1 MTNNIL
7 GYLGKKVN
15 KKIDNWMYGLGGL
28 NNLSDLLMGF
38 KNQDNIDLVTEH
50 SDAVGHSEIVNK
62 NNEPIVSVGPDRIN
76 PGAKESWHW
85 MKGTNSWPSYAGG
98 TSNHPIWRQ
107 TLRANTKMID
117 KYGAWLNK
125 LENNGSLIYSLELSS
140 CVTHTS
146 MALNMS
152 WIFNIGIHP
161 YILNAQMY
169 LRNLG
174 IRPGLFLNYYH
185 LNY

>member
-1 MTNNIL
+1 MRYVI
-7 GYLGKKVN
+7 
-15 KKIDNWMYGLGGL
+15 
-28 NNLSDLLMGF
+28 
-38 KNQDNIDLVTEH
+38 
-50 SDAVGHSEIVNK
+50 
-62 NNEPIVSVGPDRIN
+62 
-76 PGAKESWHW
+76 
-85 MKGTNSWPSYAGG
+85 G
-98 TSNHPIWRQ
+98 TSSHPIWRQ

-146 MALNMS
+146 MA
-152 WIFNIGIHP
+152 IGIHP

-174 IRPGLFLNYYH
+174 IRPALFLNYYH

>member
-1 MTNNIL
+1 MDFNRDF
-7 GYLGKKVN
+7 Y
-15 KKIDNWMYGLGGL
+15 W
-28 NNLSDLLMGF
+28 
-38 KNQDNIDLVTEH
+38 H
-50 SDAVGHSEIVNK
+50 DAVIKSIVVDRNNPRVVDEICNR
-62 NNEPIVSVGPDRIN
+62 N
-76 PGAKESWHW
+76 
-85 MKGTNSWPSYAGG
+85 
-98 TSNHPIWRQ
+98 
-107 TLRANTKMID
+107 MID

-146 MALNMS
+146 MA
-152 WIFNIGIHP
+152 IGIHP

>member
-1 MTNNIL
+1 M
-7 GYLGKKVN
+7 
-15 KKIDNWMYGLGGL
+15 
-28 NNLSDLLMGF
+28 SLLF
-38 KNQDNIDLVTEH
+38 
-50 SDAVGHSEIVNK
+50 
-62 NNEPIVSVGPDRIN
+62 VSIGPDRIN
-76 PGAKESWHW
+76 LGAKESWHW
-85 MKGTNSWPSYAGG
+85 MKGTNNYHMCGG
-98 TSNHPIWRQ
+98 SNYPICHQ

-152 WIFNIGIHP
+152 GIFNIGIHP

-174 IRPGLFLNYYH
+174 MRPGLLLNHYNLNY
-185 LNY
+185 

>member
-1 MTNNIL
+1 MRYVI
-7 GYLGKKVN
+7 
-15 KKIDNWMYGLGGL
+15 
-28 NNLSDLLMGF
+28 
-38 KNQDNIDLVTEH
+38 
-50 SDAVGHSEIVNK
+50 
-62 NNEPIVSVGPDRIN
+62 
-76 PGAKESWHW
+76 
-85 MKGTNSWPSYAGG
+85 G
-98 TSNHPIWRQ
+98 TSSHPIWRQ

-146 MALNMS
+146 MGLNMS
-152 WIFNIGIHP
+152 GIFNIGIHP